1 VKVKSIKVGKKSL
14 TVKWAKVSSKQ
25 KITKY
30 QIRYK
35 AKGASKWKVKTVSAK
50 LAKKS
55 LTSLKKGKKYYVS
68 VRAKKGGYYGAWSGA
83 KLSSKV
89 K

>member
-35 AKGASKWKVKTVSAK
+35 VKGASKWKVKTVSAK

-68 VRAKKGGYYGAWSGA
+68 VRAKKGGYYGAWSSA